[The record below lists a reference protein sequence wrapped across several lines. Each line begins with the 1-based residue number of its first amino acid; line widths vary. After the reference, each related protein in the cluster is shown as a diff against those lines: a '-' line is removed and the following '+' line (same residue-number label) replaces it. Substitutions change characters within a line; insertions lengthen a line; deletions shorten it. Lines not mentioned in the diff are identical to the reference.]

1 MPVDPAGMIGMA
13 KGVFVTINDYRALR
27 KAYPELQELIA
38 AATDALD
45 AFQADWNTLKSYMF
59 LDIGNSQ
66 RLDKSEA
73 EIIDRFLSSYRGFL
87 EQFSKTCATK
97 PGPTLHNDL
106 RMGIK
111 AVLGHAGSGVGSL
124 PQQQVTLQTY
134 MSQAQSYHQRTK
146 NLLGTEDASAT
157 LDKMHF
163 SRSAS
168 FNYREAS
175 SERAQASKTSDK
187 QNSSHIEYAAQECT
201 EIDDGSDSNYS
212 ATLDNF
218 NLSAAARRTYGA
230 YGVTLELFE

>member
-1 MPVDPAGMIGMA
+1 MPVDPAAVIGMA
-13 KGVFVTINDYRALR
+13 KSVFVTYTDYRALR

-45 AFQADWNTLKSYMF
+45 AFQADWNTLKSVMF

-66 RLDKSEA
+66 RFDKPEA

-87 EQFSKTCATK
+87 EPFSKTCATK
-97 PGPTLHNDL
+97 PGPTLNKNL
-106 RMGIK
+106 KMGIK

-163 SRSAS
+163 SPSAS
-168 FNYREAS
+168 ANYREAS

-187 QNSSHIEYAAQECT
+187 HKSSHIEYAAQECK
-201 EIDDGSDSNYS
+201 EIDDGSDSNHS

-218 NLSAAARRTYGA
+218 NLCPAARRTYGA
-230 YGVTLELFE
+230 HGVTFEWFE